1 MQGNSFSFCWRLSL
15 NFFGLRETFI
25 LIYFKNKIIKWDYY
39 KNLIS
44 IKNKK
49 KEKKILFKQSRNE
62 MFESKIGC
70 FLKNY
75 TKPNSKKELDK
86 IINSMQNIINLRLL
100 IK

>member
-1 MQGNSFSFCWRLSL
+1 MKCLKG
-15 NFFGLRETFI
+15 
-25 LIYFKNKIIKWDYY
+25 Y
-39 KNLIS
+39 
-44 IKNKK
+44 
-49 KEKKILFKQSRNE
+49 
-62 MFESKIGC
+62 

>member
-1 MQGNSFSFCWRLSL
+1 M
-15 NFFGLRETFI
+15 
-25 LIYFKNKIIKWDYY
+25 FK
-39 KNLIS
+39 
-44 IKNKK
+44 
-49 KEKKILFKQSRNE
+49 
-62 MFESKIGC
+62 SKIGC